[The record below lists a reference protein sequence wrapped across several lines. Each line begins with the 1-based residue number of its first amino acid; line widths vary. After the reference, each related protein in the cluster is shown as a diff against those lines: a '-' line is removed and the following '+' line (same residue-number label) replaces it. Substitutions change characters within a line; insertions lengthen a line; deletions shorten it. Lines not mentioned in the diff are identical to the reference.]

1 MAKIYW
7 YDKPTKYNYYYK
19 TMIAE
24 ELRRFYSEL
33 NMEDDK
39 DDKRFTEYI
48 KQIIRKIWSYR

>member
-1 MAKIYW
+1 
-7 YDKPTKYNYYYK
+7 
-19 TMIAE
+19 MIAE
-24 ELRRFYSEL
+24 ELRRYYSEL

>member
-1 MAKIYW
+1 
-7 YDKPTKYNYYYK
+7 
-19 TMIAE
+19 MIAE

-33 NMEDDK
+33 KIEDDK

>member
-19 TMIAE
+19 TMSAE

-33 NMEDDK
+33 KMEDDE
-39 DDKRFTEYI
+39 DDKGIADYI
-48 KQIIRKIWSYR
+48 KKFIRKIWSYR